1 MLCSLL
7 WLLCRKSIYRYFKSY
22 QPAKPEIWYTV
33 NIYTVT
39 VIKNKETLIN
49 SLTAVTK
56 KQTTKFSSANFQ
68 KMLST
73 SNIILRI
80 HRLVGKQCRS
90 R

>member
-7 WLLCRKSIYRYFKSY
+7 WLLCCKSIYKYFKSY
-22 QPAKPEIWYTV
+22 QLAKPDIWYTV

-56 KQTTKFSSANFQ
+56 KQTTIFSSGNFQ
-68 KMLST
+68 KMLNT
-73 SNIILRI
+73 SYIIMRI
-80 HRLVGKQCRS
+80 HRLEGKQ
-90 R
+90 